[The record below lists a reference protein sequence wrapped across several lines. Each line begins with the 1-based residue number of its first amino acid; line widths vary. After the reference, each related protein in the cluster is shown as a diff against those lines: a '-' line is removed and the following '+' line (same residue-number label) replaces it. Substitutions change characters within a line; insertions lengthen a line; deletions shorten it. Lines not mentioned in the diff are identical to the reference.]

1 MFIYVTS
8 NLMNIQSKTTN
19 IRLALKDIALSK
31 YVFEHENSQNIS
43 NIIKSTKQ
51 KSVAKNCLRFER

>member
-19 IRLALKDIALSK
+19 IRLALKDIAFSK
-31 YVFEHENSQNIS
+31 YVFEHVNSQTSRIS
-43 NIIKSTKQ
+43 LNQ
-51 KSVAKNCLRFER
+51 LNRNL